1 MSALAQVLTIGHT
14 CAGSCSCSKTDEY
27 PYIDRNPDCLVEGH
41 AGPITSVAFSPDG
54 TRVASFSHDS
64 LVKIWHAAT
73 GALVSESGPLKVVHL
88 SRHKWPKMMRA
99 SALLSVSSLMGCG
112 VCGEVGGMFRRCFEP
127 W

>member
-1 MSALAQVLTIGHT
+1 MQVLTIGHT
-14 CAGSCSCSKTDEY
+14 CSGSCSCSKKDEY
-27 PYIDRNPDCLVEGH
+27 PYIDRNPECLVEGH

-73 GALVSESGPLKVVHL
+73 GALVS
-88 SRHKWPKMMRA
+88 
-99 SALLSVSSLMGCG
+99 G
-112 VCGEVGGMFRRCFEP
+112 VRWFIACGEVAGMFRRCFEP